1 MKLNEELGK
10 LFRTVYCYQWA
21 LKHYDINNGTAYS
34 MDYMTD
40 VLNYLA
46 TGTQEVSCILA
57 RKDELL
63 DPDDEGI
70 TMAESMIFNTI
81 EYIND
86 FKSKLDEVQNK
97 ANRNKII

>member
-21 LKHYDINNGTAYS
+21 LKHYDINHGTAYS

-40 VLNYLA
+40 VFNYLA

-81 EYIND
+81 EYID
-86 FKSKLDEVQNK
+86 SFIAKMEEVDNK
-97 ANRNKII
+97 ANKKSII